1 MGIVQG
7 SSLSCLLFIIYVND
21 FFQSNKLFSV
31 AYADDTNVASKWKN
45 LNTSA
50 DTTNKE
56 LEQTFWYMSN
66 KVPINFERTTA
77 ILFSNSLNAQNDSPD
92 VFFKLGKTT
101 RKI

>member
-1 MGIVQG
+1 MT
-7 SSLSCLLFIIYVND
+7 SSNLTN
-21 FFQSNKLFSV
+21 FSV
-31 AYADDTNVASKWKN
+31 SPMPTTQMWHQNEKN

-66 KVPINFERTTA
+66 KPPINFQRTSA

-101 RKI
+101 RKIERIKDLVRFSKI